1 MNQIQSERGK
11 LSDVINIIYVDI
23 VKKTKPRVLRSYQSN

>member
-11 LSDVINIIYVDI
+11 MSDVINIIYVDI
-23 VKKTKPRVLRSYQSN
+23 VKKLSQEC